1 MAKRKTPNV
10 VVYTTRHCTHCK
22 QAIRQLKAW
31 KVGFREMDIET
42 NHRAYAEFRR
52 LRARGVPV
60 ITVGERHLFG
70 FDAKRLR
77 QLLENAGISVSG

>member
-10 VVYTTRHCTHCK
+10 VVYTTRHCSHCK
-22 QAIRQLKAW
+22 QLVRQLKVW
-31 KVGFREMDIET
+31 KVAFREMDIET

-60 ITVGERHLFG
+60 IAVGERHLFG